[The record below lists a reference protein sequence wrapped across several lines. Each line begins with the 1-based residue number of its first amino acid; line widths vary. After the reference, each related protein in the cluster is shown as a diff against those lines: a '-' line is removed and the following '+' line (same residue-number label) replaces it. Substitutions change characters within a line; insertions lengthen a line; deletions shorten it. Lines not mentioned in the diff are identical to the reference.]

1 MVGLFRDYD
10 LVEFD
15 YYMDWVVVVG
25 GEEGGDWG

>member
-1 MVGLFRDYD
+1 MGVFRDYD

-15 YYMDWVVVVG
+15 YYMDRVVVVG